1 MYETYF
7 SLTEAPFDGLPD
19 ERFYYV
25 GSAQKQALG
34 LLKEQLSRQGSI
46 CVLQGPSGSGKTTL
60 VRMLIRTLPQR
71 MRIIAIDDPRL
82 NPHLLLA
89 TVLRACG
96 VAATSLEAVAE
107 LTFRLRQM
115 LDNPARADELT
126 TVIIDEAQGLSD
138 ETLEQVRLM
147 SNIEGTTGR
156 RVNFL
161 LVGQE
166 QLTRRIQRPSMKMFY
181 SRVRAFATIPALKRD
196 EVQAYISFRLQ
207 QAGCHEP
214 LFTQNALSEIFRGSG
229 GLPRLINSIAD
240 ESLAIASHQNRR
252 QVSGR
257 MVRRAVGLVR
267 HGHAGLMVRTAR
279 IMRKAARCVVYRLP
293 FLALGAMLSCAAF
306 AAAWWLFPRSPS
318 VEQVSAALNGKSA
331 VKAAADGYFR
341 ARSYALSRQGR
352 ETGIFFSYRA
362 QSLFKS
368 DAVSSLIG
376 LWGYQ
381 RKDGSPAQCSDL
393 KGTSLECLDRAS
405 SLGEVLSSDRPA
417 VLQMRDEN
425 LTPYY
430 AVLVK
435 AGKDG
440 LRLLLGD
447 RIFDVRRQF
456 VESEYDGASLQVVP
470 RHRGIL
476 DKPLSFQKA
485 RQKGILPELE
495 CALKVDEGTIRN
507 QSLYAQSLVAFKF
520 RFGDAQARLMALDR
534 CSDEGPRLYR
544 ADGRP
549 EDGQDDDDPDEA
561 QNGNAAAP
569 GAQKDAAADA
579 PQPRQDQPDKSQRQE
594 QAQPAPAPRA
604 PAGDEAGNAGS
615 GASES
620 QGAGEGR

>member
-34 LLKEQLSRQGSI
+34 LLKEQLSRQGSM

-115 LDNPARADELT
+115 LDNPMRDDELT

-156 RVNFL
+156 RINFL

-166 QLTRRIQRPSMKMFY
+166 QLTRRIQRPSMKMFW
-181 SRVRAFATIPALKRD
+181 SRVRAFATVPALKRD

-214 LFTQNALSEIFRGSG
+214 LFTQNALLEVFKGSG

-240 ESLAIASHQNRR
+240 EALSIACHYNRR
-252 QVSGR
+252 QVSRR
-257 MVRRAVGLVR
+257 MVRRAVSLVR
-267 HGHAGLMVRTAR
+267 HGHAGLAAR
-279 IMRKAARCVVYRLP
+279 AGRILRKASRALCYRVPSL
-293 FLALGAMLSCAAF
+293 LLGAALSCAVF
-306 AAAWWLFPRSPS
+306 AAAWHFFPRSPS
-318 VEQVSAALNGKSA
+318 VEAVSAALNGKAA

-368 DAVSSLIG
+368 DSVSSLIG
-376 LWGYQ
+376 LWGYR
-381 RKDGSPAQCSDL
+381 RKDGSPAQCQDL
-393 KGTSLECLDRAS
+393 DKTPLACFDRAGD
-405 SLGEVLSSDRPA
+405 LDEALEMDRPA

-430 AVLVK
+430 AVAVK
-435 AGKDG
+435 ADKDSV
-440 LRLLLGD
+440 RLLLSD
-447 RIFDVRRQF
+447 RIFDVRRDF
-456 VESEYDGASLQVVP
+456 VKAEYDGAYLQILP
-470 RHRGIL
+470 RHRAFMERF
-476 DKPLSFQKA
+476 PSFQQA

-495 CALKVDEGTIRN
+495 CALKVGEGSVRT
-507 QSLYAQSLVAFKF
+507 QALYSQALVAFKF
-520 RFGDAQARLMALDR
+520 RFGTARERLAALDR
-534 CSDEGPRLYR
+534 CSQEGPRLYSD
-544 ADGRP
+544 DGRP
-549 EDGQDDDDPDEA
+549 EDGRDDEDPDEA
-561 QNGNAAAP
+561 QAQDAQGGAPASDAGAAQ
-569 GAQKDAAADA
+569 GDAAGKGAGADA
-579 PQPRQDQPDKSQRQE
+579 GAKAEDGGSALKP
-594 QAQPAPAPRA
+594 PAPN
-604 PAGDEAGNAGS
+604 G
-615 GASES
+615 
-620 QGAGEGR
+620 GEGGEDGR

>member
-1 MYETYF
+1 MLYETYF

-19 ERFYYV
+19 ERFYFV
-25 GSAQKQALG
+25 GSAQKQALA
-34 LLKEQLSRQGSI
+34 LLKEQLSRQGSM
-46 CVLQGPSGSGKTTL
+46 CVLQGPSGTGKTTL
-60 VRMLIRTLPQR
+60 VRMLIRTLPER

-115 LDNPARADELT
+115 LDNPSRADELI

-147 SNIEGTTGR
+147 SNIEGSTGR

-166 QLTRRIQRPSMKMFY
+166 QLTKRIQRPSMKMFA

-214 LFTQNALSEIFRGSG
+214 LFTQNAVSEIFRGSG

-240 ESLAIASHQNRR
+240 EALSIACHQNRR
-252 QVSGR
+252 QVNGR
-257 MVRRAVGLVR
+257 MVRRAIGLVR
-267 HGHAGLMVRTAR
+267 HGHAGITVRAAR
-279 IMRKAARCVVYRLP
+279 LMRKFARAVVYRLP
-293 FLALGAMLSCAAF
+293 MLALGAAVSCGAF
-306 AAAWWLFPRSPS
+306 AAAWALFPRSPS
-318 VEQVSAALNGKSA
+318 IESVSAALNGKSA
-331 VKAAADGYFR
+331 VKEAADGYFR

-368 DAVSSLIG
+368 DAVASLIG
-376 LWGYQ
+376 LWGYK
-381 RKDGSPAQCSDL
+381 RKDGSATQCSDL
-393 KGTSLECLDRAS
+393 RNTGLECLERGG
-405 SLGEVLSSDRPA
+405 SLAEVLDQDRPA
-417 VLQMRDEN
+417 VLAMRDEN

-435 AGKDG
+435 AEKDA

-447 RIFDVRRQF
+447 RLFDVRREF
-456 VESEYDGASLQVVP
+456 VEAEYDGSYTQVLP
-470 RHRGIL
+470 RHRSAKSVI
-476 DKPLSFQKA
+476 PSYRKA
-485 RQKGILPELE
+485 KRSGLLADLE
-495 CALKVDEGTIRN
+495 CALKISPGTIDG
-507 QSLYAQSLVAFKF
+507 QEMYSKSLVAFKF
-520 RFGDAQARLMALDR
+520 RFGTASSRILALDR
-534 CSDEGPRLYR
+534 CSDEGPRLYG

-549 EDGQDDDDPDEA
+549 DEGDEDDADDDSEA
-561 QNGNAAAP
+561 QDQDASRNGAKP
-569 GAQKDAAADA
+569 
-579 PQPRQDQPDKSQRQE
+579 
-594 QAQPAPAPRA
+594 AQPAAANDGRKQDSKDEKAQPAKDGA
-604 PAGDEAGNAGS
+604 
-615 GASES
+615 ASEGS
-620 QGAGEGR
+620 KPAQDRAEDGK